1 MKRLAT
7 VLILSAAAFAYDAA
21 IAYFSRYRSVSA
33 PAAGTQAYVVA
44 DTDVWRFARTDLADI
59 RLYDGQSQVPYALV
73 KQNGGSSVEETPA
86 KVLNLG
92 DVAGHT
98 EFDLD
103 VSGLAQYDR
112 VRLQLNAKDFINHA
126 RVSGRK
132 GLNDGATVDLGSS
145 TLYDFTAEKL
155 GSNSDLKFATAS
167 FPYLHVRLAPG
178 IRPGQVRGASLSN
191 FSETKAAWINAGE
204 CNLASGAAKQSGFE
218 CVLEPGVPVERIAFQ
233 LQTSGT
239 AVANF
244 SRTVVVTDE
253 NRSEIQSGSISRV
266 VLRRNGQTVSN
277 ENLSFDLFSKTGGRI
292 RVIVQNGDDPP
303 LPIASV
309 KALSLERRIYF
320 DPRGHLQLRLYYGDP
335 KLDSP
340 TYDYAKFFQQD
351 SDAVA
356 TPLGPAEA
364 NPQFSERPDD
374 RPWSERHRA
383 VMWAAML
390 AAVAALGA
398 MALRGLKSTQSPAK

>member
-1 MKRLAT
+1 MRKLAV
-7 VLILSAAAFAYDAA
+7 VLILSAAVFAYDAA
-21 IAYFSRYRSVSA
+21 IAYFARSRSISV
-33 PAAGTQAYVVA
+33 PAGGTQAYVVA
-44 DTDVWRFARTDLADI
+44 DTDVWRFARTDLADV
-59 RLYDGQSQVPYALV
+59 RLYDGQSQVPYTLV

-92 DVAGHT
+92 DVAGHS

-112 VRLQLNAKDFINHA
+112 VRLQLDAKDFINHA

-155 GSNSDLKFATAS
+155 GSNADLKFATAS

-191 FSETKAAWINAGE
+191 FSETKAAWISAGE
-204 CNLASGAAKQSGFE
+204 CSPASGAAKQSDFD
-218 CVLEPGVPVERIAFQ
+218 CKLEPGVPVERIAFQ
-233 LQTSGT
+233 LQTPGT
-239 AVANF
+239 AAANF
-244 SRTVVVTDE
+244 SRTAVVTDE
-253 NRSEIQSGSISRV
+253 NGSEIQSGSISRV
-266 VLRRNGQTVSN
+266 LIKRTGQTVSN
-277 ENLSFDLFSKTGGRI
+277 ENLSLDLYSKAGGRI

-320 DPRGHLQLRLYYGDP
+320 DPRGHSQLRLYYGDP
-335 KLDSP
+335 KLDAP

-364 NPQFSERPDD
+364 NPQFSGRTDD

-398 MALRGLKSTQSPAK
+398 MALRGLKSTQSAAK